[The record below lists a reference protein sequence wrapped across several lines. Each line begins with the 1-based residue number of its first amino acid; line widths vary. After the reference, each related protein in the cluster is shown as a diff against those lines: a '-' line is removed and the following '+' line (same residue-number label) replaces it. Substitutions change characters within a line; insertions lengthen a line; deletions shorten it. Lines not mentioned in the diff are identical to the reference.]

1 MGGQALQA
9 VFYDFMTICANYTK
23 TMVFFC
29 AFCHIVSGAVSLV
42 LSCCVVCCGLVW
54 SGVALWHSVARF
66 KAL

>member
-29 AFCHIVSGAVSLV
+29 AFCHMVSGAVSGGAVV
-42 LSCCVVCCGLVW
+42 LSGVLW
-54 SGVALWHSVARF
+54 SGVAL
-66 KAL
+66 

>member
-29 AFCHIVSGAVSLV
+29 AFCHMVSGAVSGAVV
-42 LSCCVVCCGLVW
+42 LCRVLW

>member
-1 MGGQALQA
+1 MGGQALQV

-29 AFCHIVSGAVSLV
+29 AFCHMVSGAVWWCCRAVV
-42 LSCCVVCCGLVW
+42 LCRVLW